1 MRGVSAGLLVLAL
14 VSPAAGQGALKPE
27 LVALQGT
34 WTLVAIKANGE
45 ERRRLVDNEPRL
57 VIKGDRVR
65 YAGEPLATLKVDA
78 ETTPKCIDLHFLSPA
93 QDYEGVYKVEKDTL
107 TICVSM
113 PSEGAKERPLDFE
126 TKDKEGRRLLVLRRE
141 KAGGGDGPAG
151 GMGWLGVQIRKDDDK
166 VAVADVF
173 EGSPAKKAGLKKD
186 DVLLKVGDE
195 EAGDLQGVVR
205 MIQRARPGS
214 ELVFLVKRAGKEER
228 IKARIGVFPFQFLL
242 M

>member
-14 VSPAAGQGALKPE
+14 AAPAAGQGAPKRE
-27 LVALQGT
+27 LAELQGT
-34 WTLVAIKANGE
+34 WTLVSIAAKGE

-113 PSEGAKERPLDFE
+113 PTEGAKERPLDFE
-126 TKDKEGRRLLVLRRE
+126 TKDKEGRRLLVFRRE
-141 KAGGGDGPAG
+141 KAGGDGPAG
-151 GMGWLGVQIRKDDDK
+151 GMGWLGVQIRKEDDK

-186 DVLLKVGDE
+186 DLLLKVGDE
-195 EAGDLQGVVR
+195 EASDLQGVVR

-214 ELVFLVKRAGKEER
+214 ELVFLIKRAGKEER
-228 IKARIGVFPFQFLL
+228 IKAKIGVFPFQFLL
-242 M
+242 L